1 MPSAEAFFENFSEN
15 VRLEWNWSFW
25 YWLKGAARAVQYL
38 GGGFSLVSSPR
49 TEASPLQQRHIAFSQ
64 VRPSSQADISG
75 FFALPV
81 WSSKTKTHILSSKT
95 AYCHPSAHQSIQY
108 NITNVL
114 QHRTSALLFES
125 FVNSFEFGQAYHFE
139 HCFPQHSLEWI
150 PFLQ

>member
-95 AYCHPSAHQSIQY
+95 AYCHPSAHHCTSNTSNTI
-108 NITNVL
+108 L
-114 QHRTSALLFES
+114 QMSFNRELQPYCLNLLLK
-125 FVNSFEFGQAYHFE
+125 VQGYHFE
-139 HCFPQHSLEWI
+139 HCLPQHSLEWI
-150 PFLQ
+150 PCPQ